1 MDVWKVKNNDWA
13 LIENSRMTVEAVSNN
28 TVLQL
33 YIFKREFE
41 TQELNEEGKK
51 KTEKTAKLKKSAACD
66 VTKTQLTS
74 FYVSR

>member
-41 TQELNEEGKK
+41 MQELNEEGK
-51 KTEKTAKLKKSAACD
+51 KTEKTAKLKKSAACN
-66 VTKTQLTS
+66 VTNLQA
-74 FYVSR
+74 FMWADN